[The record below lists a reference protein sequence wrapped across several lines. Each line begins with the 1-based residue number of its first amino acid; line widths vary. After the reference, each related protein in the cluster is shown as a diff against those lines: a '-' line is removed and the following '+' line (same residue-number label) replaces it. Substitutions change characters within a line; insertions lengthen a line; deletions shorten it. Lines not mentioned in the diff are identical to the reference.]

1 MGGKNDMQKKSV
13 ILTGTDHLEKA
24 MFFKK
29 QCLERAELEKCICK
43 KLPSQIFREC
53 RVLNEVDLPKDL
65 EIIGNEAFFKCRQL
79 EYIDLPIGLKKF
91 LKRYGLDGV
100 ELMQMG
106 KAKKQV
112 LKKENVIGFHLM
124 HYPCWYCLWKNDTR
138 TLLEEFG
145 NHICQEDYLE
155 VKKAGVLPPVVL
167 EEIKKNFG
175 GTDREAL
182 LEPFRNNIQFAKQY
196 DPEYVVFHVTD
207 VLCCEAKKREF
218 RYTDEEIVDG
228 AAEFLNE
235 LFQEDL
241 GFELLLENL
250 WWPGLTMT
258 RPEITRRLLD
268 HIKYPRK
275 GIMLDIGHLLHTDT
289 SLQTE
294 EEAVNYLREVLS
306 RYEDLSIIRG
316 VHYHQT
322 LEGAFVEETKKH
334 PKVVEGSYRDKCGD
348 IMEYVYHLDHHNPFL
363 NTEAAALIKELNPEW
378 LVFEFLTES
387 YEQQEK
393 WLDAQKVYFE

>member
-1 MGGKNDMQKKSV
+1 MFRELRELLCSGAIRRHQLGAKYLLTPTSLHRKIKKEITEV
-13 ILTGTDHLEKA
+13 
-24 MFFKK
+24 
-29 QCLERAELEKCICK
+29 K
-43 KLPSQIFREC
+43 KLTNMTTHSFGLDRFGD
-53 RVLNEVDLPKDL
+53 NS
-65 EIIGNEAFFKCRQL
+65 
-79 EYIDLPIGLKKF
+79 GLKKF